1 MHFYAG
7 EIGLGEHFRQQ
18 RADVLQMSENTL
30 GAFVA
35 FTAANFVAVNTEAVE
50 KIVCV
55 ARRFSTNLGNP
66 ALTASSFPV
75 CTLK

>member
-1 MHFYAG
+1 
-7 EIGLGEHFRQQ
+7 
-18 RADVLQMSENTL
+18 MSENTL

-50 KIVCV
+50 KIVCL